1 MVENNPYNNII
12 NDLDVSYWELKDNT
26 SYWSSAFINELG
38 YFQDDVSIRLNFFL
52 EKLIHPRDKDLFRDN
67 FYSLVENNIDFTQNI
82 QVKKK
87 KGSFKEFT
95 CKTNSESN
103 VETSDGSK
111 VIFFFKNKIK
121 TSKKFKVNNF
131 YYRESAEMMSTG
143 SWYIDLIQRKS
154 YWDKQTRRILEYPE
168 DYIPSLENSS
178 VYYAEEHYELAK
190 TYFLNCA
197 RTGIPFN
204 TEIKMVT
211 ANKRAFWAKAIGKPV
226 YNDKKEIIGVRGVF
240 QDIDDEKIKTLSLQR
255 TSDIIASQNSRL
267 FNFAHI
273 VSHNLK
279 SHTSNL
285 SLIVQLI
292 EDVKSIDE
300 KLELI
305 DSIKDISDSLNTTIE
320 HLNDVV
326 TIQTKTDQNK
336 VTVFFEK
343 VLNGIL
349 KSIGHII
356 TEENVTIRSDFSK
369 VESIDYIPAYMES
382 ILLNLVTNAIKYKH
396 EDRDAIIE
404 LETQIQDKKVVLT
417 VKDNGR
423 GIDMVK
429 FGSKLFGMYNTFHYN
444 SDAVGIGLFITKN
457 QIESL
462 NGEIFAESEVGKGTT
477 FKIHFSV

>member
-1 MVENNPYNNII
+1 MVENEPYDNII
-12 NDLDVSYWELKDNT
+12 NDFEVSYWELKDNT
-26 SYWSSAFINELG
+26 SYWSSAFINGLG
-38 YFQDDVSIRLNFFL
+38 YAKDDVSIRLNFFL

-67 FYSLVENNIDFTQNI
+67 FYSLVDNNIDFIQNI
-82 QVKKK
+82 QVKKQN
-87 KGSFKEFT
+87 GSFKEFT

-103 VETSDGSK
+103 VDASDGSK
-111 VIFFFKNKIK
+111 VIFFFENKIK
-121 TSKKFKVNNF
+121 TSNEFKVNNF

-143 SWYIDLIQRKS
+143 SWYIDLIERKS
-154 YWDKQTRRILEYPE
+154 YWDKETRRILEYPE
-168 DYIPSLENSS
+168 DYIPSLKTASNYFLEE
-178 VYYAEEHYELAK
+178 YYESAK
-190 TYFLNCA
+190 DCFLNCA

-204 TEIKMVT
+204 TEFKMIT
-211 ANKRAFWAKAIGKPV
+211 AYKRTFWAKAIGKPV
-226 YNDKKEIIGVRGVF
+226 YNNKKEIIGVRGVF
-240 QDIDDEKIKTLSLQR
+240 QDIDNEKNKTLSLQK

-273 VSHNLK
+273 VSHNLR

-336 VTVFFEK
+336 VTVSFEK
-343 VLNGIL
+343 VLNDVL

-356 TEENVTIRSDFSK
+356 AEGNVTIRSDFSR
-369 VESIDYIPAYMES
+369 VEHIDYIPAYMES
-382 ILLNLVTNAIKYKH
+382 ILLNLITNAIKYKH
-396 EDRDAIIE
+396 EERDAVIE
-404 LETQIQDKKVVLT
+404 IKTDIYDKKVVLA

-423 GIDMVK
+423 GIDMEK
-429 FGSKLFGMYNTFHYN
+429 FGNKLFGMYNTFHYN

-477 FKIHFSV
+477 FKIHF